1 MLMSRHSRV
10 DALGGVWERAEVE
23 GRTPAHLEVV
33 GREVVV
39 TRVAKKTK
47 SVNLR
52 REQGWR
58 S

>member
-10 DALGGVWERAEVE
+10 DALSGVWERAEVE
-23 GRTPAHLEVV
+23 GRAPAHLEVV

-39 TRVAKKTK
+39 TRAAKRTK

-52 REQGWR
+52 CEQGWR
-58 S
+58 L